1 MSTPLKNPVTSAPS
15 KGAVSTPD
23 KLPSSKHF
31 KGLVTIIVGRSE
43 KHFTVHK
50 ELLIF
55 YSDYFRAAFNG
66 SFVEA
71 AESKI
76 ELLDVA
82 QEVFEHFHAWLYTRR
97 LVSEDEKPLMW
108 LSLAALWV
116 FGDRF
121 QVPMLQNCVA
131 DELFAKRERDNRF
144 PLGLIKYV
152 NGVTPVGSPL
162 RRITVNIIIHRMG
175 SLGEPDNPK
184 SGILT
189 PENRHFWTIEILED
203 LLREADAARH
213 NKLAPNKLPKRDK
226 CFFHVHGKDEHC

>member
-31 KGLVTIIVGRSE
+31 KGLVTIIVGCSE

-66 SFVEA
+66 
-71 AESKI
+71 
-76 ELLDVA
+76 
-82 QEVFEHFHAWLYTRR
+82 

-116 FGDRF
+116 SGDRF
-121 QVPMLQNCVA
+121 QVSMLQNCVA

-152 NGVTPVGSPL
+152 YGVTPVGSPL